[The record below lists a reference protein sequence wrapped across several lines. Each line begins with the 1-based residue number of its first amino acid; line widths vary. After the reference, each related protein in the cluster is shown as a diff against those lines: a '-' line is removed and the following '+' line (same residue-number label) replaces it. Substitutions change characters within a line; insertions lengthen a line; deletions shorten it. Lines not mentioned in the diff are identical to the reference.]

1 MEVAATRSELFV
13 RRGQIDLSRQGRDL
27 LKEKRTLL
35 RAAFDR
41 LSARILEATAV
52 LEEHCARGRLLLGE
66 TVAIEGPEPVAS
78 AGLAAVG
85 EVEIE
90 RRVEHIAGVSLEH
103 FDRSPVRRPATAR
116 GYGLAT
122 TSARIDAVAEAFEH
136 QLDLLLGVVAVELS
150 LRRLAEEIAVTTRR
164 VNALE
169 HVLIPRLEAERH
181 YIEMVLEER
190 EMEDHVRLL
199 RARGNRDRRRDQ
211 ETT

>member
-1 MEVAATRSELFV
+1 MDVPATRTELFA
-13 RRGQIDLSRQGRDL
+13 RRGQIDLSCQGRDL

-41 LSARILEATAV
+41 LSTRILEATAT
-52 LEEHCARGRLLLGE
+52 LEEHCSRGRLLLGE

-90 RRVEHIAGVSLEH
+90 RRVEHVAGVSLEH
-103 FDRSPVRRPATAR
+103 VDRSPVRRPPTER
-116 GYGLAT
+116 GYALAT

-136 QLDLLLGVVAVELS
+136 QVELLLDVVAVELS
-150 LRRLAEEIAVTTRR
+150 LRRLADEIAVTTRR

-199 RARGNRDRRRDQ
+199 RARGHRDRRREE